1 MVNVLFVCLGN
12 ICRSP
17 TAHGVFREYVRNSCL
32 EDVVIIDSAGTG
44 DWHIGKS
51 PDERATSAAKSKG
64 YDLSDLRAR
73 QVTPEDFKNFDYIL
87 AMDESNLK
95 NLRRM
100 SPPNFSGELKLFLD
114 FHPDKFIKEV
124 PDPYYGENDGFV
136 TVLTLIETASAE
148 LLKQIKNNYKL
159 M

>member
-1 MVNVLFVCLGN
+1 MINVLFVCLGN

-17 TAHGVFREYVRNSCL
+17 TAHGVFREYVRHSNL
-32 EDVVIIDSAGTG
+32 EDLIIIDSAGTG
-44 DWHIGKS
+44 DWHIGKN
-51 PDERATSAAKSKG
+51 PDKRATCAAKNKG

-87 AMDESNLK
+87 AMDQSNLK
-95 NLRRM
+95 SLRRM

-114 FHPDKFIKEV
+114 YHPDTSTKEV
-124 PDPYYGENDGFV
+124 PDPYYGDDDGFV
-136 TVLTLIETASAE
+136 TMLTMIETASTE
-148 LLKQIKNNYKL
+148 LLSQIKNNYKL